1 MDPYGDGSVRMTQ
14 TVSLHTHTRQIPYLL
29 RSVVC
34 VVVTL
39 QQMKSDGELYVAVRK
54 TVCVCV
60 TDSLQTLSIG
70 DRFSRAAWSIAH
82 VTV

>member
-60 TDSLQTLSIG
+60 SQIHSRHCLLETDSAEQPGL
-70 DRFSRAAWSIAH
+70 
-82 VTV
+82 